1 MPQSLLGAGS
11 LQAGSGEWPQL
22 SGDERQASGKNTLIL
37 NKPTPTHPGPSSSAK
52 HWTHGTYGGLS
63 LGLGKPS
70 ANHGAHTQS
79 KLLLHHQ
86 WGGDF
91 ASAPIASD
99 HKHSL
104 PSHREFYNVPIL
116 WMKRLRHQEVQDP
129 ESSSCW
135 PTTVSQPLETPGE
148 NEAGKPI
155 AVGVTRTWG
164 T

>member
-1 MPQSLLGAGS
+1 MPTT
-11 LQAGSGEWPQL
+11 SG
-22 SGDERQASGKNTLIL
+22 
-37 NKPTPTHPGPSSSAK
+37 
-52 HWTHGTYGGLS
+52 
-63 LGLGKPS
+63 
-70 ANHGAHTQS
+70 
-79 KLLLHHQ
+79 
-86 WGGDF
+86 
-91 ASAPIASD
+91 